1 LRPARSTTA
10 GWGANQFNKGAA
22 ETIGIGRS
30 VAGSGKTEVR
40 RRADAQPNQALDQ
53 EKHEASGHEAAEQ

>member
-1 LRPARSTTA
+1 MVK
-10 GWGANQFNKGAA
+10 NGAA

-30 VAGSGKTEVR
+30 VAGSGKAEIR

-53 EKHEASGHEAAEQ
+53 EKHKAGGHEAAEQ